1 MENDIKQNAE
11 RKMNKAIEVLKHDF
25 AKIRTGRAHPSILD
39 QISVEYHGTSLPIN
53 QVATVTL
60 LDSQTISVTPWE
72 KQMIPLIEK
81 AILES
86 NIGLNPASVG
96 GLIRVPMPPLSQ
108 ERRKE
113 LIKVVKSFSEVS
125 KVSIRNVRRDANEAS
140 KKLLKKK
147 EISSDEDKRSQ
158 DEIQKLTNEKIRIAD
173 QLLSAK
179 ENEIMTV

>member
-11 RKMNKAIEVLKHDF
+11 RKMNKAIEVLKQDF

-39 QISVEYHGTSLPIN
+39 QISVDYHGTSLPIN

-72 KQMIPLIEK
+72 KQMVPLIEK

-113 LIKVVKSFSEVS
+113 LIKVVKSYSEDS
-125 KVSIRNVRRDANEAS
+125 KVSIRNVRRDANENS

>member
-39 QISVEYHGTSLPIN
+39 QISVDYHGTSLPIN

-179 ENEIMTV
+179 ETEIMTV

>member
-11 RKMNKAIEVLKHDF
+11 RKMNKAIEVLKQDF

-39 QISVEYHGTSLPIN
+39 QISVNYHGTSLPIN
-53 QVATVTL
+53 QVATITL

-113 LIKVVKSFSEVS
+113 LIKVVKSYSEDS

-147 EISSDEDKRSQ
+147 EISSDEDKKSQ
-158 DEIQKLTNEKIRIAD
+158 DEIQRLTNEKISIAD

-179 ENEIMTV
+179 EKEIMTV

>member
-11 RKMNKAIEVLKHDF
+11 RKMNKAIEVLKQDF

-39 QISVEYHGTSLPIN
+39 QISVDYHGTSLPIN
-53 QVATVTL
+53 QVATITL

-113 LIKVVKSFSEVS
+113 LIKVVKSYSEDS

>member
-11 RKMNKAIEVLKHDF
+11 RKMNKAIEVLKQDF

-39 QISVEYHGTSLPIN
+39 QISVDYHGTSLPIN

-72 KQMIPLIEK
+72 KQMIPVIEK

-113 LIKVVKSFSEVS
+113 LIKVVKSYSEDS
-125 KVSIRNVRRDANEAS
+125 KVSIRNVRRDANENS

>member
-1 MENDIKQNAE
+1 M
-11 RKMNKAIEVLKHDF
+11 
-25 AKIRTGRAHPSILD
+25 
-39 QISVEYHGTSLPIN
+39 
-53 QVATVTL
+53 
-60 LDSQTISVTPWE
+60 
-72 KQMIPLIEK
+72 IEK

-113 LIKVVKSFSEVS
+113 LIKVVKSYSEDS

-179 ENEIMTV
+179 ETEIMTV

>member
-11 RKMNKAIEVLKHDF
+11 RKMNKALEVLKHDF

-39 QISVEYHGTSLPIN
+39 QISVDYHGTSLPIN

-113 LIKVVKSFSEVS
+113 LIKVVKSYSEDS

-158 DEIQKLTNEKIRIAD
+158 DEIQKLTNEKIRVAD

>member
-11 RKMNKAIEVLKHDF
+11 RKMNKAIEVLKQDF

-39 QISVEYHGTSLPIN
+39 QISVDYHGTSLPIN

-113 LIKVVKSFSEVS
+113 LIKVVKSYSEDS

-147 EISSDEDKRSQ
+147 ELSSDEDKRSQ
-158 DEIQKLTNEKIRIAD
+158 DEIQKLTNDKIRIAD
-173 QLLSAK
+173 KMLSAK
-179 ENEIMTV
+179 EKEIMTV

>member
-11 RKMNKAIEVLKHDF
+11 RKMNKAIEVLKQDF

-39 QISVEYHGTSLPIN
+39 QISVDYHGTSLPIN

-113 LIKVVKSFSEVS
+113 LIKVVKSYSEDS

-147 EISSDEDKRSQ
+147 EISSDEDKRAQ

-179 ENEIMTV
+179 ETEIMTV

>member
-11 RKMNKAIEVLKHDF
+11 RKMNKAIEVLKQDF

-39 QISVEYHGTSLPIN
+39 QISVDYHGTSLPIN

-113 LIKVVKSFSEVS
+113 LIKVVKSYSEDS
-125 KVSIRNVRRDANEAS
+125 KVSIRNVRRDANETS

-173 QLLSAK
+173 QLLAAK

>member
-147 EISSDEDKRSQ
+147 ELSSDEDKRSQ

>member
-11 RKMNKAIEVLKHDF
+11 RKMNKAIEVLKQDF

-39 QISVEYHGTSLPIN
+39 QISVNYHGTSLPIN
-53 QVATVTL
+53 QVATITL

-113 LIKVVKSFSEVS
+113 LIKVVKSYSEDS

>member
-11 RKMNKAIEVLKHDF
+11 RKMNRALEVLRNDF

-39 QISVEYHGTSLPIN
+39 QISVDYHGTTLPIN
-53 QVATVTL
+53 QVASVTL

-113 LIKVVKSFSEVS
+113 LIKVVKSYSEDA
-125 KVSIRNVRRDANEAS
+125 KVSIRNVRRDANETS

-147 EISSDEDKRSQ
+147 ELSSDEDKRSQ

-179 ENEIMTV
+179 EKEIMTV

>member
-11 RKMNKAIEVLKHDF
+11 RKMNRALEVLRNDF

-39 QISVEYHGTSLPIN
+39 QISVDYHGTTLPIN
-53 QVATVTL
+53 QVASVTL

-113 LIKVVKSFSEVS
+113 LIKVVKSYSEDS

>member
-11 RKMNKAIEVLKHDF
+11 RKMNKAIEVLKQDF

-39 QISVEYHGTSLPIN
+39 QISVDYLGTSLPIN

-113 LIKVVKSFSEVS
+113 LIKVVKSYSEDS

>member
-11 RKMNKAIEVLKHDF
+11 RKMNKAIEVLKQDF

-39 QISVEYHGTSLPIN
+39 QISVDYHGTSLPIN

-113 LIKVVKSFSEVS
+113 LIKVVKSYSEDS

-147 EISSDEDKRSQ
+147 ELSSDEDKRSQ

>member
-11 RKMNKAIEVLKHDF
+11 RKMNKAIEVLKQDF

-39 QISVEYHGTSLPIN
+39 QISVDYHGTSLPIN

-86 NIGLNPASVG
+86 NIGLNPSSVG

-113 LIKVVKSFSEVS
+113 LIKVVKSYSEDS
-125 KVSIRNVRRDANEAS
+125 KVSIRNVRRDANENS

-158 DEIQKLTNEKIRIAD
+158 DEIQKLTNEKIRVAD

>member
-11 RKMNKAIEVLKHDF
+11 RKMNKAIEVLKQDF

-39 QISVEYHGTSLPIN
+39 QISVDYHGTSLPIN

-72 KQMIPLIEK
+72 KQTIPLIEK

-113 LIKVVKSFSEVS
+113 LIKVVKSYSEDS

>member
-1 MENDIKQNAE
+1 
-11 RKMNKAIEVLKHDF
+11 
-25 AKIRTGRAHPSILD
+25 
-39 QISVEYHGTSLPIN
+39 
-53 QVATVTL
+53 VATVTL

-86 NIGLNPASVG
+86 NIGLNPSSVG

-113 LIKVVKSFSEVS
+113 LIKVVKSYSEDS

-158 DEIQKLTNEKIRIAD
+158 DEIQKLTNEKIRVAD

>member
-11 RKMNKAIEVLKHDF
+11 RKMNKAIEVLKQDF

-39 QISVEYHGTSLPIN
+39 QISVDYHGTSLPIN

-113 LIKVVKSFSEVS
+113 LIKVVKSYSEDS
-125 KVSIRNVRRDANEAS
+125 KVSIRNVRRDANDAS
-140 KKLLKKK
+140 KKLLKNK
-147 EISSDEDKRSQ
+147 EISSDEEKRSQ
-158 DEIQKLTNEKIRIAD
+158 DEIQKLTNEKIGIAD

>member
-11 RKMNKAIEVLKHDF
+11 RKMNKAIEVLKQDF

-39 QISVEYHGTSLPIN
+39 QISVDYHGTSLPIN

-113 LIKVVKSFSEVS
+113 LIKVVKSYSEDS

-179 ENEIMTV
+179 ETEIMTV

>member
-1 MENDIKQNAE
+1 M
-11 RKMNKAIEVLKHDF
+11 
-25 AKIRTGRAHPSILD
+25 
-39 QISVEYHGTSLPIN
+39 
-53 QVATVTL
+53 ATVTL

-113 LIKVVKSFSEVS
+113 LIKVVKSYSEDS

-158 DEIQKLTNEKIRIAD
+158 DEIQKLTNEKIKIAD

-179 ENEIMTV
+179 EKEIMTV

>member
-1 MENDIKQNAE
+1 MENDIRQNAE
-11 RKMNKAIEVLKHDF
+11 RKMDKAIEVLKQDF

-39 QISVEYHGTSLPIN
+39 QISVDYHGTSLPIN

-113 LIKVVKSFSEVS
+113 LIKVVKSYSEDS

>member
-11 RKMNKAIEVLKHDF
+11 RKMNKAIEVLKQDF

-39 QISVEYHGTSLPIN
+39 QISVDYHGTSLPIN

-113 LIKVVKSFSEVS
+113 LIKVVKSYSEDS

-158 DEIQKLTNEKIRIAD
+158 DEIQKLTNEKIRITD
-173 QLLSAK
+173 QLLSTK